1 MVKDMDKRKNKVVLS
16 LGGNIGDVKETF
28 IDSIKLLEDSV
39 GQVLKVSSLYSTKA
53 WGVENQPDFLNQVL
67 VLNTELEPQEI
78 LDNCMDIE
86 MELGRVRKQKWYERT
101 IDIDILF
108 YNSEIIETPNL
119 IIPHKYIHERNFV
132 LFPIVD
138 IIPSF
143 IHPLLRKS
151 MTELKNECKDELT
164 AIRC

>member
-28 IDSIKLLEDSV
+28 IDSIKLLEESV

-67 VLNTELEPQEI
+67 VLNSELEPQEI

-86 MELGRVRKQKWYERT
+86 VELGRVRKQKWYERT

-119 IIPHKYIHERNFV
+119 VIPHKYIHERNFV

-151 MTELKNECKDELT
+151 MTELKSECKDELT

>member
-28 IDSIKLLEDSV
+28 IDSIKLLEESV

-67 VLNTELEPQEI
+67 VLKSELEPQEI
-78 LDNCMDIE
+78 LDKCMDIE
-86 MELGRVRKQKWYERT
+86 VELGRVRKQKWYERT

-119 IIPHKYIHERNFV
+119 VIPHKYIHERNFV

-138 IIPSF
+138 VIPSF
-143 IHPLLRKS
+143 IHPLLGKS
-151 MTELKNECKDELT
+151 MEELKNECKDELT